1 MKKLLLLSA
10 LLIFACSSDGSNDD
24 NDNNNN
30 SSTKKLASVV
40 TLYPCSWCE
49 RENSYLSY
57 TNDRLTLV
65 EKDYFVTEE
74 NGDFMNGGED
84 NSSGYFIIEYLSN
97 SIRITNNNGEINDIP
112 VNSDGSWDNENAVYD
127 NGYLISLSFSEEE
140 EEDTD
145 SSTGNW
151 EWYNG
156 NLIRT
161 ESNNYYNGSLES
173 STITDIE
180 YTEYDDLTKTIAFSA
195 FEDSLGWA
203 DVVMIGILGFYGKSS
218 AKLPYKFTSV
228 QNSIGSDEFTSV
240 LTYSYVF
247 DEDGYPIQVVAN
259 YESSSGFSRT
269 TRYELT
275 YTN

>member
-97 SIRITNNNGEINDIP
+97 SIRITNDNGVINDIP

-127 NGYLISLSFSEEE
+127 NGYLISLSFSDEE

-145 SSTGNW
+145 YSTGNW

-195 FEDSLGWA
+195 NENSLGWA
-203 DVVMIGILGFYGKSS
+203 DVVMNGILGFYGKSS

-259 YESSSGFSRT
+259 YESSDGYSRT

>member
-1 MKKLLLLSA
+1 MKKLILLSV
-10 LLIFACSSDGSNDD
+10 LLIFACSSDDSSNDN

-40 TLYPCSWCE
+40 TLFPCSGCE

-57 TNDRLTLV
+57 TNDRLTLL
-65 EKDYFVTEE
+65 EWDYFVTDE
-74 NGDFMNGGED
+74 NGVIDPEY
-84 NSSGYFIIEYLSN
+84 NSSGYNLIEHLSN
-97 SIRITNNNGEINDIP
+97 SIRITNDNGFINDVP
-112 VNSDGSWDNENAVYD
+112 VNSDGSWDNENVVYD
-127 NGYLISLSFSEEE
+127 NGYLTSLSFSEEFE
-140 EEDTD
+140 GNTD
-145 SSTGNW
+145 SSTENW

-161 ESNNYYNGSLES
+161 EYNNYYNGSLEYS
-173 STITDIE
+173 SITDIE
-180 YTEYDDLTKTIAFSA
+180 YTEYDDLTKTIGFSA
-195 FEDSLGWA
+195 RAESLGWA
-203 DVVMIGILGFYGKSS
+203 DVVMNGILGFYGKSS

-259 YESSSGFSRT
+259 EESSDGFSRT

>member
-10 LLIFACSSDGSNDD
+10 LLIFACSSDDSSNDD
-24 NDNNNN
+24 N

-40 TLYPCSWCE
+40 TLSPCYWCE

-65 EKDYFVTEE
+65 EKEYFSTDE

-97 SIRITNNNGEINDIP
+97 SIRITNDNGEINDAPI
-112 VNSDGSWDNENAVYD
+112 NLDGSWDNENVVYD
-127 NGYLISLSFSEEE
+127 NGYLISLSFSDEEE
-140 EEDTD
+140 GDTD
-145 SSTGNW
+145 SSTENW

-161 ESNNYYNGSLES
+161 ESNNYYNGSLEYS
-173 STITDIE
+173 SITDIE

-195 FEDSLGWA
+195 FQDSLGWA
-203 DVVMIGILGFYGKSS
+203 DVVMAGILGFYGKSS
-218 AKLPYKFTSV
+218 TKLPYKFTSV

-259 YESSSGFSRT
+259 QETSDGFSRT